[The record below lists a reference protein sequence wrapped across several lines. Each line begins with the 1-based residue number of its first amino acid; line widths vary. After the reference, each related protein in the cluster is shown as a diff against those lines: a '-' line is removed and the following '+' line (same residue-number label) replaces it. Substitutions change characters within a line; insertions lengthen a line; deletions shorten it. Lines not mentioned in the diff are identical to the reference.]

1 MGYIYI
7 ADSLW
12 CTEETN
18 TIFAKQLYLNYTSTF
33 FTKDTKCQSKLTVVK
48 LELSLIKDTI
58 RKMKVEDMLCKS
70 CMWQRTC
77 SKYIQV
83 KVLLGIAMKLRTSV
97 GDTIKRMKSME
108 EIIYSTFYLTKICL
122 TRIY

>member
-1 MGYIYI
+1 
-7 ADSLW
+7 
-12 CTEETN
+12 
-18 TIFAKQLYLNYTSTF
+18 
-33 FTKDTKCQSKLTVVK
+33 
-48 LELSLIKDTI
+48 
-58 RKMKVEDMLCKS
+58 MLCKS

-108 EIIYSTFYLTKICL
+108 EIIYSTFYLTKICNQNIL
-122 TRIY
+122 EKTWNKK